1 MNASANSR
9 ELLALAAQIVA
20 AQARNSDVKT
30 NDLPDLI
37 QKVYRI
43 VSTIDANGDV
53 PTPAQPAV
61 PIKQSV
67 TADYVVC
74 LEDGLRAKM
83 LKRHLA
89 AAHGLTPKEYRRKWG
104 LTVDH
109 PITAP
114 NFSKRRATIAKETSF
129 GTYRRKGR
137 KSGAKKRVSG

>member
-1 MNASANSR
+1 MSELLNSR

-20 AQARNSDVKT
+20 AQAKNSDVKAD
-30 NDLPDLI
+30 DLPELI

-43 VSTIDANGDV
+43 VSTIDANGEMPAV
-53 PTPAQPAV
+53 PQPAV

-89 AAHGLTPKEYRRKWG
+89 AAHGLTPKEYRRRWG
-104 LTVDH
+104 LPIDH

-114 NFSKRRATIAKETSF
+114 NFSKRRATIAKDTSF
-129 GTYRRKGR
+129 GTYRRKSR
-137 KSGAKKRVSG
+137 KANGKKRASD

>member
-1 MNASANSR
+1 MGSHNSM

-20 AQARNSDVKT
+20 AQAKNRDVKT

-43 VSTIDANGDV
+43 VSAIDANGEM
-53 PTPAQPAV
+53 PAAPQPAV

-74 LEDGLRAKM
+74 LEDGMRAKM

-89 AAHGLTPKEYRRKWG
+89 AAHGLTPKEYRQRWG
-104 LTVDH
+104 LPIDH

-114 NFSKRRATIAKETSF
+114 NFSKRRASIARDMSF
-129 GTYRRKGR
+129 GTYRRKNR
-137 KSGAKKRVSG
+137 KSTKKRAPD

>member
-1 MNASANSR
+1 MSGPANTR

-20 AQARNSDVKT
+20 AQASNGDVKA

-43 VSTIDANGDV
+43 ISTIDANGEM
-53 PTPAQPAV
+53 PAAPQPAV

-89 AAHGLTPKEYRRKWG
+89 AAHGLTPKEYRRRWG
-104 LTVDH
+104 LPIDH

-114 NFSKRRATIAKETSF
+114 NFSKRRATIAKDTSF

-137 KSGAKKRVSG
+137 KGTGKKRTGE